1 MGRNGT
7 TRRRGLSGM
16 LLFFMI
22 CLLAAA
28 YVEFFPN
35 ANRSRELRRVEEE
48 RETME
53 QRTRKL
59 EDAVETKQ
67 VLRTSLTE
75 DPQTVE
81 SELRRR
87 GFSKPGEQQVR

>member
-1 MGRNGT
+1 MARRD
-7 TRRRGLSGM
+7 TRSRRGLSSM
-16 LLFFMI
+16 VLFFMI

-35 ANRSRELRRVEEE
+35 ANRRRELRRVEEE
-48 RETME
+48 RQTME
-53 QRTRKL
+53 ERTRKL
-59 EDAVETKQ
+59 EDAVQAKQ
-67 VLRTSLTE
+67 ILRSSLSE

-87 GFSKPGEQQVR
+87 GFSKPGEKQVR